1 MVVGC
6 KTTVNGVSIMFDRLS
21 NDEIITALNELINC
35 FGVKEDMPSDAL
47 LDLLRKKKIEECVQ
61 EIATRL
67 SLPIRISLSY
77 VPKDFRPDNTDG
89 FCSSALSRTDWTG
102 RGIEGITAQVSIP
115 QHLPMFGTS
124 GLQDYPIR
132 VRVSENCHAH
142 PDTFV
147 AIMAH
152 ELSHVLLASLMSPY
166 KDSELH
172 ADLVPILLGFRNAVR
187 RGRKRIESTTNGNT
201 TTTRTT
207 TYGYLTDSQFELACS
222 YVAQVIERH
231 QREKKNLKKVM
242 KQLQHRL
249 KKALRSF
256 VTFRDYFKYLD
267 RKPPDKMR
275 PEHAQRVVQLHA
287 QDYSR
292 EWEAR
297 IAEARRIY
305 DAAESFVL
313 DLNHYTSNAIERV
326 KTHTQAVELATVE
339 LGEITKAII
348 KDVRIKDVRI
358 IRRYV
363 GIIYRL
369 RRIMFHPS

>member
-1 MVVGC
+1 
-6 KTTVNGVSIMFDRLS
+6 MFDRLS
-21 NDEIITALNELINC
+21 NDEITNALNESISC
-35 FGVKEDMPSDAL
+35 FGVKEDMPSNAL
-47 LDLLRKKKIEECVQ
+47 VDLLRKKNTEECVQ

-89 FCSSALSRTDWTG
+89 FRSSELSRTDWTG

-115 QHLPMFGTS
+115 QNLPMFGTAD
-124 GLQDYPIR
+124 LQGYPIK

-142 PDTFV
+142 PDAFV

-152 ELSHVLLASLMSPY
+152 ELSHVLLASLMSPH

-172 ADLVPILLGFRNAVR
+172 TDLVPILLGFRDAIR
-187 RGRKRIESTTNGNT
+187 RGRKRIENTTSGNT

-207 TYGYLTDSQFELACS
+207 TYGYLTDSQFEFACS
-222 YVAQVIERH
+222 HVSHIIEGH
-231 QREKKNLKKVM
+231 QRDKENLIEVV
-242 KQLQHRL
+242 KQLQSKL
-249 KKALRSF
+249 KKATRSL

-267 RKPPDKMR
+267 RRPPDKMR

-297 IAEARRIY
+297 ITEVRTRQK
-305 DAAESFVL
+305 AAESFMRH
-313 DLNHYTSNAIERV
+313 LNHYTSSAIEHI
-326 KTHTQAVELATVE
+326 KTHTQAVDLATAA
-339 LGEITKAII
+339 LGEVTKEITK
-348 KDVRIKDVRI
+348 DERILRK
-358 IRRYV
+358 YV
-363 GIIYRL
+363 GIIYGL
-369 RRIMFHPS
+369 RRALLHHS

>member
-1 MVVGC
+1 
-6 KTTVNGVSIMFDRLS
+6 MFDRLS
-21 NDEIITALNELINC
+21 NDEITNALNELISC
-35 FGVKEDMPSDAL
+35 FGVKEDIPSDAFV
-47 LDLLRKKKIEECVQ
+47 DLLRKKNTEGCVQ
-61 EIATRL
+61 EIAIRL

-89 FCSSALSRTDWTG
+89 FRSSALSRTDWTG

-124 GLQDYPIR
+124 GLQGYPIK

-152 ELSHVLLASLMSPY
+152 ELSHVLLASLMSPH

-172 ADLVPILLGFRNAVR
+172 TDLVPIILGFRDAIR
-187 RGRKRIESTTNGNT
+187 RGRKTIESTTSGNT

-207 TYGYLTDSQFELACS
+207 TYGYLTDSQFEFACS
-222 YVAQVIERH
+222 HVTHIIERH
-231 QREKKNLKKVM
+231 HRDKKHLIEVV
-242 KQLQHRL
+242 KQLQRKL
-249 KKALRSF
+249 KKAARSL

-267 RKPPDKMR
+267 RNPPDKMR

-287 QDYSR
+287 QDFSR

-297 IAEARRIY
+297 ITEIRTSHE
-305 DAAESFVL
+305 AAESFVRH
-313 DLNHYTSNAIERV
+313 LNHYTSSAIEHI
-326 KTHTQAVELATVE
+326 KAHTQAVESAAAE
-339 LGEITKAII
+339 LGEVTRAITK
-348 KDVRIKDVRI
+348 DERIL
-358 IRRYV
+358 RRYV

-369 RRIMFHPS
+369 RRALLHHS

>member
-1 MVVGC
+1 
-6 KTTVNGVSIMFDRLS
+6 MFDRLS
-21 NDEIITALNELINC
+21 NDEITNALNKLISC

-47 LDLLRKKKIEECVQ
+47 VDLLRKKNTQGCVQ

-77 VPKDFRPDNTDG
+77 VPKDYSADNTDG
-89 FCSSALSRTDWTG
+89 FHSSALSRTDWTG

-124 GLQDYPIR
+124 GLQGYQIK

-152 ELSHVLLASLMSPY
+152 ELSHVLLASLMSPH

-172 ADLVPILLGFRNAVR
+172 TDLVPILLGFRDAVR
-187 RGRKRIESTTNGNT
+187 RGRKRIESTTTGNT

-207 TYGYLTDSQFELACS
+207 TYGYLTDSQFEFACS
-222 YVAQVIERH
+222 HVTHIIECH
-231 QREKKNLKKVM
+231 QRDKKRLIEVV
-242 KQLQHRL
+242 KQLQR
-249 KKALRSF
+249 KVQKAARSL
-256 VTFRDYFKYLD
+256 VAFRDYFKYLD

-275 PEHAQRVVQLHA
+275 PEHTQRVVQLHA
-287 QDYSR
+287 QDYTR
-292 EWEAR
+292 EWKTR
-297 IAEARRIY
+297 IAAVRTSQEAI
-305 DAAESFVL
+305 ESFVRH
-313 DLNHYTSNAIERV
+313 LNHYTSSAVEHI
-326 KTHTQAVELATVE
+326 KTHTQAVELAAAE
-339 LGEITKAII
+339 LGEVTKAIT
-348 KDVRIKDVRI
+348 KDERIL
-358 IRRYV
+358 RRYV

-369 RRIMFHPS
+369 RRALLHYS